1 MALKAPIEALWD
13 LVKGSFVLKTQGTR
27 TSSTT
32 CSRTI
37 GCLGEEHQELGK
49 KCDTRP
55 SILRGLV
62 GR

>member
-49 KCDTRP
+49 NV
-55 SILRGLV
+55 ILAHPFSED
-62 GR
+62 